1 MGDGP
6 AAPAPAKLI
15 LFLFVMGEVSGVIKV
30 EIQVCLSPV
39 GKSSEQFI
47 FPLTDHL

>member
-1 MGDGP
+1 MGLQLQLCKVNVVSP
-6 AAPAPAKLI
+6 C
-15 LFLFVMGEVSGVIKV
+15 MGEVSGVIKV
-30 EIQVCLSPV
+30 EIQVCFSPV